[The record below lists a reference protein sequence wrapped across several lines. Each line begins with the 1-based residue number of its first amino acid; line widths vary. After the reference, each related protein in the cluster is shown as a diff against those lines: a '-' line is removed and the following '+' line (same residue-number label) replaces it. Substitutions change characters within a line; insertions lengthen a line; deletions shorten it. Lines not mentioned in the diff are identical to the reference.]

1 MGAEGARRAARRGVL
16 GDMSPG
22 APRGRDLDVPGDMSL
37 GPGHEVGARGVSR
50 RALLG
55 LAAAAAA
62 GPLLPGWAEAA
73 APRTAID
80 RRVALWRSFAE
91 GNASLVARVTAT
103 RHSSL
108 FVDGAPR
115 SLPGRMLFVAPDRL
129 VLRDDDPVGST
140 TVIDGEGMSI
150 TANDPR
156 AAPGPTLSR
165 RSPALAWLARHL
177 VAAFAPG
184 DGAALAADARL
195 ALPRAGIA
203 LVVLPGVDS
212 PVRRL
217 IRSLTLTLDPD
228 GGAVTEVELLEAQGD
243 RWVLALREHRQGA
256 SDAELAGLL
265 GR

>member
-1 MGAEGARRAARRGVL
+1 M
-16 GDMSPG
+16 
-22 APRGRDLDVPGDMSL
+22 PR
-37 GPGHEVGARGVSR
+37 VGR

-55 LAAAAAA
+55 LGAAATAWLA
-62 GPLLPGWAEAA
+62 LPGGSEAA

-80 RRVALWRSFAE
+80 RRVALWRTFAE
-91 GNASLVARVTAT
+91 GNASLTARVTTT

-129 VLRDDDPVGST
+129 VLRDEDPTGST
-140 TVIDGEGMSI
+140 TVIDGEAMSI

-156 AAPGPTLSR
+156 ALAGPTLAR

-184 DGAALAADARL
+184 DGSALAADARL
-195 ALPRAGIA
+195 ALPRGGIA

-228 GGAVTEVELLEAQGD
+228 GGAVTQLELLEAQGD
-243 RWVLALREHRQGA
+243 RWVLALRELRQGA
-256 SDAELAGLL
+256 TDAELAGLL
-265 GR
+265 GG